1 MLTNEIKLDSS
12 DFSHFCNPTWPHFIK
27 FPKIQSS
34 RRKIHSREVKTE
46 HPEER
51 FFKDDLF
58 YTGSFIVCGV
68 YSDLLI
74 ERKYVL
80 WVWEE
85 RDPSTLIML
94 WGKKFLSY
102 IYSKLIFLASDPA
115 SWPQGSILCTQLQ
128 PCDGETI

>member
-12 DFSHFCNPTWPHFIK
+12 DFSHFCSPTWPHFIK

-74 ERKYVL
+74 YREKVRIMGMGGEGVVYSNYVVGQKVSL
-80 WVWEE
+80 
-85 RDPSTLIML
+85 
-94 WGKKFLSY
+94 
-102 IYSKLIFLASDPA
+102 
-115 SWPQGSILCTQLQ
+115 LCTY
-128 PCDGETI
+128 IVS

>member
-58 YTGSFIVCGV
+58 YTGSFSLRSIQRSFDREKVRIMGMGGEGPV
-68 YSDLLI
+68 YSNYVVGQKVSLL
-74 ERKYVL
+74 
-80 WVWEE
+80 
-85 RDPSTLIML
+85 
-94 WGKKFLSY
+94 Y
-102 IYSKLIFLASDPA
+102 I
-115 SWPQGSILCTQLQ
+115 
-128 PCDGETI
+128 

>member
-34 RRKIHSREVKTE
+34 RRMIHSREVKTE

-85 RDPSTLIML
+85 ESRLQQLCCGAKSFSLI
-94 WGKKFLSY
+94 
-102 IYSKLIFLASDPA
+102 
-115 SWPQGSILCTQLQ
+115 
-128 PCDGETI
+128 